1 LEEHPYPQAHWLRSA
16 LHAAATVNAQPLVAR
31 GLQGEAIAQEL
42 RRRRIEAIKHLKL
55 KVDV

>member
-1 LEEHPYPQAHWLRSA
+1 LEGHSYPQAHWLRSV
-16 LHAAATVNAQPLVAR
+16 LHAAATVNAQLLVAR

-42 RRRRIEAIKHLKL
+42 QRRRIEAIKHLEL